1 MEYGIQLYSL
11 RSIAKENFE
20 SAFASVAK
28 AGYKSIEF
36 AGFFGHSPEEVKELL
51 AKYDLKISGTH
62 TGLAE
67 LTEDKLKDTI
77 AYHKAI
83 GNKRLIVP
91 GTGLSIDETVKA
103 LNYAYPY
110 LEEAGIKLGYHNHT
124 KEFIPTGDARM
135 LHAELEHKTKVDFEI
150 DTCWAYL
157 AGMDVISLLTR
168 LKDRITVIHLKDAI
182 PLPAPYHP
190 VGKSL
195 GEGVLPVKQIH
206 QKAVEFGFDIVVESE
221 DEMPNGPAEITR
233 CMDFLKELA

>member
-1 MEYGIQLYSL
+1 M
-11 RSIAKENFE
+11 
-20 SAFASVAK
+20 
-28 AGYKSIEF
+28 
-36 AGFFGHSPEEVKELL
+36 

-67 LTEDKLKDTI
+67 LTEEKIKETV

-91 GTGLSIDETVKA
+91 GTGLSFDETVRI

-110 LEEAGIKLGYHNHT
+110 LEEAGIKLGYHNHSR
-124 KEFIPTGDARM
+124 EFIPTPDGRM
-135 LHAELEHKTKVDFEI
+135 LHAELEYKTNVDFEI
-150 DTCWAYL
+150 DTCWAHL

-182 PLPAPYHP
+182 PLPAPFRP

-195 GEGVLPVKQIH
+195 GEGAVPVKQIH
-206 QKAVEFGFDIVVESE
+206 QKAVELGFDIVVESE